1 MSVAIFGAGLVTRP
15 LVKYLNEKKFK
26 VTVAS
31 RTLSNAMELVTNCD
45 PSIATAIQCDVTTD
59 VELINQLI
67 QQHDVTISMLPYKY
81 HKQLFMVCLE
91 HKKHFL
97 TTSYTQDFMFEH
109 EKQLLESNMIVVN
122 EAGLYPG
129 LETASIMKIIHSVH
143 ENGGKIDSLTT
154 YCGGLPTP
162 ESNTNPLGY
171 KFSWAPRGVLLAER
185 NPATYLEHE
194 EIVTLS
200 TRQSVLKNKKSIH
213 VDKLNKS
220 FEGIANRDSL
230 KFLKLYD
237 IDDEAKTFIRGTL
250 RYAGWSEIVSF
261 FHCVDMFETDID
273 ETLTNTMTYAQL
285 LCNILSLDDI
295 DILPKYIECNY
306 GEHISNV
313 LRFLG
318 FYDDTQFLI
327 TTKIDELTRLDVLAA
342 LMKTK
347 MCYTKGEYDMIPIV
361 NQFDVSYSDGTKSEI
376 IQSAVFYG
384 NDEGTAMENTVSLP
398 VAVVAELILTK
409 QFVTSGLHILNKKEL
424 YEPVLALLATKGYE
438 FTTKITNIHVAIAID
453 SSCDDKNEKSC
464 V

>member
-1 MSVAIFGAGLVTRP
+1 MSVVIFGAGLVTRP
-15 LVKYLNEKKFK
+15 LVKYLCEKHFK

-31 RTLSNAMELVTNCD
+31 RTLSNAMELVVGCD
-45 PSIATAIQCDVTTD
+45 PSIARAVQCDVTKDT
-59 VELINQLI
+59 ELANELI
-67 QQHDVTISMLPYKY
+67 QQNDVTISMLPYKY

-97 TTSYTQDFMFEH
+97 TTSYTQDFMYEY
-109 EKQLLESNMIVVN
+109 EKQIVESNMIVVN

-129 LETASIMKIIHSVH
+129 LETASIMKIVDAVH
-143 ENGGKIDSLTT
+143 KDKGKIESLTT

-185 NPATYLEHE
+185 NPATYLEHGE
-194 EIVTLS
+194 VVTLP
-200 TRQSVLKNKKSIH
+200 TRQLVLDNKKAIH
-213 VDKLNKS
+213 VQELDTI

-237 IDDEAKTFIRGTL
+237 IDTEAKTFIRGTL

-261 FHCVDMFETDID
+261 FHSVDMFETDID

-285 LCNILSLDDI
+285 LCYILSLDDT
-295 DILPKYIECNY
+295 DMLPKYIECNY
-306 GEHISNV
+306 GKHIDNV

-318 FYDDTQFLI
+318 FYDETQYLI

-347 MCYTKGEYDMIPIV
+347 MCYTKGEHDMIPIV
-361 NQFDVSYSDGTKSEI
+361 NQFVALYPNGTKSEI
-376 IQSAVFYG
+376 TQSAVFYG
-384 NDEGTAMENTVSLP
+384 NDQGTAMENTVSLP

-409 QFVTSGLHILNKKEL
+409 QFATAGLHILNKQEL
-424 YEPVLALLATKGYE
+424 YEPVLDLLVDKGYE
-438 FTTKITNIHVAIAID
+438 FTTKTTNIHMAID
-453 SSCDDKNEKSC
+453 MSSD
-464 V
+464 VAVL